1 MLKCVV
7 KQKFKTMEKSFLIQ
21 RLSDKLFY
29 NLKGQWSERVV
40 GITSSFSTKESA
52 LSYLENIYL
61 INEDYIIVEVYYSF
75 KSR

>member
-1 MLKCVV
+1 
-7 KQKFKTMEKSFLIQ
+7 MEKSFLIQ

-29 NLKGQWSERVV
+29 NLKGQWSERAV